1 MSGFT
6 TTPDERIGPGPPY
19 SNPSLEANL
28 FFRVC
33 LGILAPI
40 ACWVPMRL
48 LWRNGEFS
56 AAAFCIVTMI
66 LNFYYVVNAL
76 LWRDNNVQN
85 WFAGYGWCDL
95 QVYTIFALETVY
107 SASVFSIMR
116 NLANRVGLMRAT
128 SLTSKEKK
136 RRNLVEGL
144 VLLPAALVQ
153 IIVTYLV
160 LAQRYNVS
168 TLIGCTSAYDTSWPF
183 LVFFDLPSPIYAV
196 GAAVYAVLTWKRF
209 REVAKSTHVAMNTNN
224 SIMVQ
229 RHHRVRRKLYLMA
242 LSILIPFVPIQL
254 LFLYYNLLALNLPL
268 KPYDFKQIHYGNNP
282 YPFNFISFSTSDTI
296 GFIELNRNYVAII
309 TVVPI
314 FWFFGLTKEAINTY
328 RQYLLALGLGTLFPN
343 LNEEYDPDRAG
354 RSSLFH
360 CRRSIEKVLKSSL
373 WTSSSRS
380 LKGPVLPTAHH
391 ISVASPSTTTRRSSD
406 AAPTISSPWPD
417 VDTPSPP
424 RAAATPATAHGI
436 DDHVHELR
444 TPPRNPFIFRTA
456 LSAPIRLPPLHI
468 PAFFRKRTGDAAA
481 EPSSPGTL
489 LRPLSGPSEHRPET
503 DGSAGPAWA
512 CGAEGARV
520 HTRVWSAEDGSGV
533 VGPVEKSGVRVE
545 TRIAKTVSNAV

>member
-1 MSGFT
+1 
-6 TTPDERIGPGPPY
+6 
-19 SNPSLEANL
+19 
-28 FFRVC
+28 
-33 LGILAPI
+33 
-40 ACWVPMRL
+40 
-48 LWRNGEFS
+48 
-56 AAAFCIVTMI
+56 
-66 LNFYYVVNAL
+66 
-76 LWRDNNVQN
+76 
-85 WFAGYGWCDL
+85 
-95 QVYTIFALETVY
+95 
-107 SASVFSIMR
+107 
-116 NLANRVGLMRAT
+116 
-128 SLTSKEKK
+128 
-136 RRNLVEGL
+136 
-144 VLLPAALVQ
+144 
-153 IIVTYLV
+153 
-160 LAQRYNVS
+160 
-168 TLIGCTSAYDTSWPF
+168 
-183 LVFFDLPSPIYAV
+183 
-196 GAAVYAVLTWKRF
+196 
-209 REVAKSTHVAMNTNN
+209 
-224 SIMVQ
+224 
-229 RHHRVRRKLYLMA
+229 MA

-328 RQYLLALGLGTLFPN
+328 RQYLLALGLGKWFPN
-343 LNEEYDPDRAG
+343 LNEEYDPDRTG

-373 WTSSSRS
+373 WTSSRQEARPYRSLTGDANRPSSRS
-380 LKGPVLPTAHH
+380 LKDPVLPTAHH

-406 AAPTISSPWPD
+406 VAPTISSPWPD

-424 RAAATPATAHGI
+424 RAAATPATAHGSI

-468 PAFFRKRTGDAAA
+468 PTFFRKRTGDPAA

-520 HTRVWSAEDGSGV
+520 HTRVWSAEDGPGV
-533 VGPVEKSGVRVE
+533 EGPVEKSGVRVE
-545 TRIAKTVSNAV
+545 TRIAKTVSDAM

>member
-153 IIVTYLV
+153 VIVTYLV

-196 GAAVYAVLTWKRF
+196 GAAVYAGEFISGSLTSCGKRQLTP
-209 REVAKSTHVAMNTNN
+209 ADTSTYVEAVPRGCKVDPRCHEH
-224 SIMVQ
+224 Q
-229 RHHRVRRKLYLMA
+229 QQHHGTAPPSSEEKA
-242 LSILIPFVPIQL
+242 VPHGL
-254 LFLYYNLLALNLPL
+254 VHLDPLRPDSAALPL
-268 KPYDFKQIHYGNNP
+268 
-282 YPFNFISFSTSDTI
+282 
-296 GFIELNRNYVAII
+296 L
-309 TVVPI
+309 
-314 FWFFGLTKEAINTY
+314 
-328 RQYLLALGLGTLFPN
+328 
-343 LNEEYDPDRAG
+343 
-354 RSSLFH
+354 
-360 CRRSIEKVLKSSL
+360 
-373 WTSSSRS
+373 
-380 LKGPVLPTAHH
+380 
-391 ISVASPSTTTRRSSD
+391 
-406 AAPTISSPWPD
+406 
-417 VDTPSPP
+417 
-424 RAAATPATAHGI
+424 
-436 DDHVHELR
+436 
-444 TPPRNPFIFRTA
+444 
-456 LSAPIRLPPLHI
+456 
-468 PAFFRKRTGDAAA
+468 
-481 EPSSPGTL
+481 
-489 LRPLSGPSEHRPET
+489 
-503 DGSAGPAWA
+503 
-512 CGAEGARV
+512 
-520 HTRVWSAEDGSGV
+520 
-533 VGPVEKSGVRVE
+533 
-545 TRIAKTVSNAV
+545 